1 MVCFCHPVPVVT
13 DRIVFFV
20 YEKIFM
26 NHLDWIVLVVTLLA
40 IIAYGLFKSRT
51 SHNLDGYF
59 LSNRSMPWGLILLSI
74 MGTQASAITF
84 LSAPGQAY
92 TDGMRFVQYYFG
104 LPLAMV
110 VICIFFVPIF
120 HKLKV
125 YTAYEYLENRFDN
138 KTRTLTS
145 FLFLLQRGLST
156 GISVFAPSIILSSLL
171 GWNIYYTNI
180 VMGGLLIIYTMSG
193 GAKAVAYT
201 QQLQLFIIFTGMF
214 LAAYMVVNMLP
225 ANVSFTDAL
234 MISGKMGKLNVIT
247 TGFENGRFN
256 WSDQYNILS
265 GLIGGFFLALSY
277 FGADQSQVG
286 RYLTA
291 KSLTESR
298 IGLLMNGLVKVPM
311 QFLILLIGALVFTF
325 YQFNKAPVFFNDTQV
340 RKLERSAYKD
350 SFAVLQEQYNRILL
364 QKEEAVIAYSQ
375 AADVN
380 DEPLKEQKINTLQS
394 LQVSS
399 DSLRAKV
406 KKWLNTKEVGG
417 DGNDTN
423 YIFLRFVVDH
433 LPVGLV
439 GLLIAIIFLASWG
452 SIAAAINSLASC
464 TMVDFHKRFAK
475 TKQSGEDE
483 YRISKWYTLGWG
495 IFCIIVAMFT
505 YNIGNSLIEAVNVL
519 GSLFYGVILGVF
531 LVAFFIKKITSGHVV
546 FLAALLAEL
555 LVLTVFILTRVGVF
569 KMGFLWLNPIGAFGV
584 ILFSL
589 LLQLV
594 WNKKKTLLFEQGFRR

>member
-1 MVCFCHPVPVVT
+1 MSQV
-13 DRIVFFV
+13 
-20 YEKIFM
+20 
-26 NHLDWIVLVVTLLA
+26 DWIVLIGTLLA
-40 IIAYGLFKSRT
+40 IITYGLYKSRT
-51 SHNLDGYF
+51 SRNLDGYF
-59 LSNRSMPWGLILLSI
+59 LSNRSLPWGLVLLSI

-104 LPLAMV
+104 IPLAMV

-120 HKLKV
+120 SRLKV

-156 GISVFAPSIILSSLL
+156 GISVFAPSIILSSLF
-171 GWNIYYTNI
+171 GWDIYWTNLF
-180 VMGGLLIIYTMSG
+180 MGGLLIIYTISG

-201 QQLQLFIIFTGMF
+201 QQLQLIIIFTGMF

-225 ANVSFTDAL
+225 KDVSFTDAL
-234 MISGKMGKLNVIT
+234 EVSGKLGKLNVIT

-256 WSDQYNILS
+256 WSDQYNLWS

-277 FGADQSQVG
+277 FGTDQSQVG

-291 KSLTESR
+291 KSLKESR
-298 IGLLMNGLVKVPM
+298 MGLLMNGLVKVPM
-311 QFLILLIGALVFTF
+311 QFAILLIGALVFTF
-325 YQFNKAPVFFNDTQV
+325 YQFNKAPLFFNDVQV
-340 RKLERSAYKD
+340 KKLEQSAVYKD
-350 SFAVLQEQYNRILL
+350 SFVLIQQQYDVITAKK
-364 QKEEAVIAYSQ
+364 QQAVINYT
-375 AADVN
+375 AASDGN
-380 DEPLKEQKINTLQS
+380 DKIREEQSLAELKTLQTEANAI
-394 LQVSS
+394 
-399 DSLRAKV
+399 RTKV
-406 KKWLNTKEVGG
+406 KGWINSKEVGG

-423 YIFLRFVVDH
+423 YIFLRFVVDN

-464 TMVDFHKRFAK
+464 TMIDFHRRF
-475 TKQSGEDE
+475 TKKKDSGEDE
-483 YRISKWYTLGWG
+483 YRLSKWYTLAWG
-495 IFCIIVAMFT
+495 IFCIVVAMFT

-531 LVAFFIKKITSGHVV
+531 LVAFFIKKIKSGHVV
-546 FLAALLAEL
+546 FWGAVLAEL
-555 LVLTVFILTRVGVF
+555 LVLTVFIFTKVGIL
-569 KMGFLWLNPIGAFGV
+569 KMGFLWLNPIGAFAV
-584 ILFSL
+584 LFFSL
-589 LLQLV
+589 LLHAIWPPQTPPKEGL
-594 WNKKKTLLFEQGFRR
+594 

>member
-1 MVCFCHPVPVVT
+1 
-13 DRIVFFV
+13 
-20 YEKIFM
+20 M
-26 NHLDWIVLVVTLLA
+26 NQLDWIVLVVTLLA
-40 IIAYGLFKSRT
+40 IIAYGLYKSRT
-51 SHNLDGYF
+51 SRNLDGYF

-104 LPLAMV
+104 QPLAMIA
-110 VICIFFVPIF
+110 ICIFFVPIF
-120 HKLKV
+120 RKLKV

-145 FLFLLQRGLST
+145 FLFLIQRGLST
-156 GISVFAPSIILSSLL
+156 GISVFAPSLILSSLL

-201 QQLQLFIIFTGMF
+201 QQLQLIIIFIGMF
-214 LAAYMVVNMLP
+214 LAGYMVVNMLP
-225 ANVSFTDAL
+225 ENVSFADAL
-234 MISGKMGKLNVIT
+234 SISGKMGKLNVIT

-256 WSDQYNILS
+256 WSDQYNLIS
-265 GLIGGFFLALSY
+265 GIIGGFFLGLSY

-291 KSLTESR
+291 RSLTESR
-298 IGLLMNGLVKVPM
+298 MGLLMNGLVKVPM

-325 YQFNKAPVFFNDTQV
+325 YQFNSAPVFFNDVQIN
-340 RKLERSAYKD
+340 KLENSVYKD
-350 SFAVLQEQYNRILL
+350 SFAVVQQQYNAIAS
-364 QKEEAVIAYSQ
+364 QKEKVIVEYSH
-375 AADVN
+375 ASDVN
-380 DEPLKEQKINTLQS
+380 NETIKEQKIAELKS
-394 LQVSS
+394 LQLGS
-399 DSLRAKV
+399 DSLRGRV
-406 KKWLNTKEVGG
+406 KHWLGKKAVGG
-417 DGNDTN
+417 DSNDTN
-423 YIFLRFVVDH
+423 YIFLRFVVDY

-452 SIAAAINSLASC
+452 SIAAAVNSLASC
-464 TMVDFHKRFAK
+464 SMVDFHKRF
-475 TKQSGEDE
+475 TKKEQTGEDE
-483 YRISKWYTLGWG
+483 YKMSKWYTLGWG

-531 LVAFFIKKITSGHVV
+531 LVAFFIKKIKSGDVV
-546 FLAALLAEL
+546 FWAALLTEI
-555 LVLTVFILTRVGVF
+555 LVLTIFILTKVGVF

-589 LLQLV
+589 LLQSVLA
-594 WNKKKTLLFEQGFRR
+594 KKESPALQAGLPEKI